1 MPSTK
6 SFLIHSITMPQP
18 LPQSAQDKDTNERT
32 LFCMKELLSHQ
43 STRVALYKEFDD
55 IPPLIFTLNVHYLRF
70 CISASAYKDFLADR
84 CTPESYQS
92 ICQIVTDGFQEVSLQ
107 IQAVERALRDDLG
120 REDLG
125 REVRKLQE
133 LEREKLKLV
142 MPRIFYLFKKNPV
155 FFFTPHPHPH
165 PPHQT
170 AKSQIF
176 EIDSR
181 KGDKDYSE
189 ALRDM
194 RTRLG
199 ELLGEINDVLS
210 EIHGAMAEL

>member
-1 MPSTK
+1 KNDGRADTCKDASSYWWRESRGVHPEIQK
-6 SFLIHSITMPQP
+6 CLLRKAFLIHSITMPQP

-55 IPPLIFTLNVHYLRF
+55 
-70 CISASAYKDFLADR
+70 AYKDFLADR

-133 LEREKLKLV
+133 LEREKLKLA
-142 MPRIFYLFKKNPV
+142 RR
-155 FFFTPHPHPH
+155 
-165 PPHQT
+165 
-170 AKSQIF
+170 ASW
-176 EIDSR
+176 
-181 KGDKDYSE
+181 GDQRRAIGDTWGDGGVVGGV
-189 ALRDM
+189 LRH
-194 RTRLG
+194 TL
-199 ELLGEINDVLS
+199 
-210 EIHGAMAEL
+210 